1 MRASWRLE
9 MRNLIAVLTLVIAG
23 SWVSAAS
30 AQDMPAD
37 IVSFFETMAQLSTDN
52 KSNCDAMGTALNG
65 HLDANQNLLRDA
77 AYADAVASPEQ
88 ETAIMNAATLLGE
101 NAGACYETQSV
112 VTFMDRFV
120 KLATE
125 LDSGG

>member
-1 MRASWRLE
+1 MRK
-9 MRNLIAVLTLVIAG
+9 LIALLAL
-23 SWVSAAS
+23 SSACFMASAAC
-30 AQDMPAD
+30 AQEMPAN
-37 IVSFFETMAQLSTDN
+37 IVGFFESMSQISTDN
-52 KSNCDAMGTALNG
+52 KSDCDAMGTALNA
-65 HLDANQNLLRDA
+65 HLDANQALLRDA

-88 ETAIMNAATLLGE
+88 ETAIMNAATTLGE
-101 NAGACYETQSV
+101 NAGACYETQGV